1 MTTLFIKV
9 LTPELNIKIHYIHPN
24 KILHNFVTPPHN
36 FHIIT
41 QSKSG
46 INVKLFFIL
55 MIKIWR
61 KVVNQLPMSY
71 KWILCNG
78 DEFL

>member
-9 LTPELNIKIHYIHPN
+9 LTPEPNITIHYIHPN

-36 FHIIT
+36 PHIIT

-46 INVKLFFIL
+46 INVKFVKLFFIL
-55 MIKIWR
+55 MIKSSEAT
-61 KVVNQLPMSY
+61 SY
-71 KWILCNG
+71 ELQMDLVQW
-78 DEFL
+78 